1 MSMNTFTETQHTL
14 MNTLMNILTDIHMNT
29 LTNMITPVHRMSM
42 TMITLMSTERM
53 IMIIPGTKQKNIH
66 TTIKQE
72 LSNLIVIH
80 RMCLLCVNARPALRP
95 RLTQETGQRR
105 KEKRNDS

>member
-1 MSMNTFTETQHTL
+1 MNTNICTHTNIHMSMSTNTLTEIQHTL
-14 MNTLMNILTDIHMNT
+14 TDTHMNILTDIHMNT

-42 TMITLMSTERM
+42 TMITLMSTDGM

-66 TTIKQE
+66 TIIKQE

-80 RMCLLCVNARPALRP
+80 RMCSHLSQRGR
-95 RLTQETGQRR
+95 ETING
-105 KEKRNDS
+105 S